1 MNTATAIMLEKL
13 IRPHILNLKPYSS
26 ARDEYKG
33 KEGIFL
39 DANENA
45 IGSATDRLFNRYP
58 DPYQHELKA
67 LLAEFHGLRQEQIFV
82 GGAGSDEC
90 IELIIRLFCEPQADN
105 ILLLPPTYGMYE
117 VSANVNNV
125 RIKTAN
131 LKPDFQ
137 PDTSKIFQTIDSH
150 TKIIFICSP
159 NNPTAN
165 LIHLESILEILEKF
179 EGIVVVDEAY
189 IDFAGTPSWT
199 TQLEHFPN
207 LIILQTFSKA
217 WGMAGLRLGKTFAN
231 PLVVNYLNKIKLPY
245 NISQIAQE
253 IVLEGLKNSEKQ
265 QNMVREI
272 LAERQKLLEELGK
285 IALIKYIFPTDANF
299 VLVKTEK
306 PQQIYEDLVRQK
318 IILRDRSKVSLCEGC
333 LRITVGTGGE
343 NKALIAA
350 LRSF

>member
-1 MNTATAIMLEKL
+1 MLQKL

-58 DPYQHELKA
+58 DPYQNELKKH
-67 LLAEFHGLRQEQIFV
+67 LAEFHALREEQIFV

-90 IELIIRLFCEPQADN
+90 IELIIRLFCEPKEDN

-125 RIKTAN
+125 PIKTAN

-137 PDTSKIFQTIDSH
+137 LDTAKILQTIDSH

-165 LIHLESILEILEKF
+165 LIHRESILEILEKF
-179 EGIVVVDEAY
+179 EGIVVLDEAY
-189 IDFAGTPSWT
+189 IDFADTPSWT
-199 TQLEHFPN
+199 TELDRFPN
-207 LIILQTFSKA
+207 LIVLQTFSKA

-231 PLVVNYLNKIKLPY
+231 PLIVNYLNKIKLPY
-245 NISQIAQE
+245 NVSQIAQE
-253 IVLEGLKNSEKQ
+253 TVLEGLKNSKKQ
-265 QNMVREI
+265 QNMVQEI
-272 LAERQKLLEELGK
+272 LAERQNLLEELGK
-285 IALIKYIFPTDANF
+285 LPLITHIFPTDANF
-299 VLVKTEK
+299 VLVRTEK
-306 PQQIYEDLVRQK
+306 PQQVYEDLVKQK
-318 IILRDRSKVSLCEGC
+318 IIVRNRSKVSLCEGC
-333 LRITVGTGGE
+333 LRITIGTRSE
-343 NKALIAA
+343 NAALLEA